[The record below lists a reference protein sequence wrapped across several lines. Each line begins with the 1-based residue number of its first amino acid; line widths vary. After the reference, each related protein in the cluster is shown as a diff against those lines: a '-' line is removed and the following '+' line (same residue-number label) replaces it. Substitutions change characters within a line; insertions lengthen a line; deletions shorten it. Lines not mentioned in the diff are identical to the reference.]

1 MYVQCGYAAVQD
13 NSISSE
19 IAYKI
24 QSARKG
30 TKKNVYMQK
39 KMQIVPHFL
48 SNLQKE
54 FDINSEG
61 KNLAYLFQWYHH
73 KITLLHTWMWKSER
87 RRVVSYNF

>member
-13 NSISSE
+13 SSISSE

-39 KMQIVPHFL
+39 KNADCSAL
-48 SNLQKE
+48 SFK
-54 FDINSEG
+54 FAKG
-61 KNLAYLFQWYHH
+61 VRYKF
-73 KITLLHTWMWKSER
+73 R
-87 RRVVSYNF
+87 G